1 MDDYLDNTRN
11 PGSTEEIDWFSRVG
25 PVQQD
30 PWVEKMQNLHPM
42 FANYILS
49 SQLLKQLKSDKIF
62 CGTQFE
68 SKFRFGMQAHL
79 SSLNPLAT
87 SLGYAVLDDNFSK
100 LDKEKI
106 KTIKNL
112 LSGGGTCRSDKDCRN
127 IKCDSSCVSY
137 NCKKCKNIK
146 SLSDC
151 RNSKCSYPLVDIGS
165 VVRYAKLWLRV
176 FKGSPK
182 PVTPSIDTD
191 DDKSDDFRDDFGDA
205 DDFRDEYD
213 FGDAD
218 DFRDE
223 YDFGDADD
231 FRDEYDDT
239 DDFGAF

>member
-62 CGTQFE
+62 CGTQLE

-182 PVTPSIDTD
+182 PTPSLDFDED
-191 DDKSDDFRDDFGDA
+191 DDKSDDFSGDLGDQYDDFGDQY
-205 DDFRDEYD
+205 DD
-213 FGDAD
+213 FGDQ
-218 DFRDE
+218 
-223 YDFGDADD
+223 Y
-231 FRDEYDDT
+231 DEYDDT

>member
-42 FANYILS
+42 FTNYILS

-62 CGTQFE
+62 CGTHFE

-106 KTIKNL
+106 MTIKNL

-127 IKCDSSCVSY
+127 IKCDSSCMSY
-137 NCKKCKNIK
+137 SCTKCKNIK

-182 PVTPSIDTD
+182 PVTPSFDTD
-191 DDKSDDFRDDFGDA
+191 DDKTDDFGDDFGDRYDDDFGDDFGDRYDAETDFGDRYDDDFGDDFGDA
-205 DDFRDEYD
+205 DDF
-213 FGDAD
+213 
-218 DFRDE
+218 
-223 YDFGDADD
+223 
-231 FRDEYDDT
+231 
-239 DDFGAF
+239 GAF